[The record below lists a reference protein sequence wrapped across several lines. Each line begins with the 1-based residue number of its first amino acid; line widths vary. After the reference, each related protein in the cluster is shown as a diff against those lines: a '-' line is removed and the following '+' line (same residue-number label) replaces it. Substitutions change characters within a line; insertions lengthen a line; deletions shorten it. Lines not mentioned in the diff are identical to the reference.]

1 MSDLKGVHA
10 MRRILVF
17 TVAMAV
23 MLLGV
28 AVLASA
34 TESANV
40 NRFDG
45 KNLPP
50 WADATLVR
58 GEDAVSAVIETH
70 VGGDMFELD
79 IDPPDVEVVPQ
90 GTKWKV
96 GDATTMWWVIWNNP
110 EGCEDGCGPDDL
122 ARSLVD
128 GNDLSGTVGVLP
140 ATGSVATSGRWSA
153 SATLA
158 EGVIPPYAVV
168 PIPLGDAATAEVHLV
183 VRSHGPA
190 SNFTADQL
198 VEALTTIDGG
208 CGINTCGDA
217 QDVIFLPPQP

>member
-1 MSDLKGVHA
+1 MRKIGV
-10 MRRILVF
+10 L
-17 TVAMAV
+17 TVTMAV
-23 MLLGV
+23 MLFGM
-28 AVLASA
+28 AVLANA

-58 GEDAVSAVIETH
+58 GDDGVISAMIETH
-70 VGGDMFELD
+70 VGGDMFQMAFN
-79 IDPPDVEVVPQ
+79 PPNVEVVSQ
-90 GTKWKV
+90 GAKWNV

-110 EGCEDGCGPDDL
+110 DGCEDGCGPDDL
-122 ARSLVD
+122 ARSLVG

-140 ATGSVATSGRWSA
+140 ATGSVATSGHWSA

-158 EGVIPPYAVV
+158 EGVIPPNAVV
-168 PIPLGDAATAEVHLV
+168 PIALEDAATAEVHLV

-190 SNFTADQL
+190 SNFTADEL
-198 VEALTTIDGG
+198 VGALTTIGGG

-217 QDVIFLPPQP
+217 QDVIFLPPEL